1 MSTVENTPDV
11 AKAGG
16 SQVFSSSSQENA
28 MRPVGVVL
36 IALYH
41 LVAGLFLVALG
52 LATLLGRSFFGSGT
66 GGVDRSSFGGMQ
78 LGAVIGIL
86 GAALFFLMGLVALS
100 AAYGMWKMRDW
111 GRVLSLGLAI
121 LYVLFTLPAILLL
134 HALLGAYQIVRIT
147 VCIAI
152 IGYLLQPRIKA
163 LFRQNTPSIIPKAR

>member
-1 MSTVENTPDV
+1 MTVERPHT
-11 AKAGG
+11 AKVGG

-41 LVAGLFLVALG
+41 LLAGLFLVVLG
-52 LATLLGRSFFGSGT
+52 LATLLGRSLFGSAI

-78 LGAVIGIL
+78 LGAVIGML
-86 GAALFFLMGLVALS
+86 GAALFFVMALVALS

-134 HALLGAYQIVRIT
+134 HALLGAYQIVRIA

-152 IGYLLQPRIKA
+152 IWYLLQPRIKA
-163 LFRQNTPSIIPKAR
+163 LFRQNTTSIIPNAR